1 MLPRTRGSIPISEE
15 TFYLRRSIR
24 IKSGAQASAGSEVDP
39 TIQFNTGVKDL
50 GICMAYFLYGSIE
63 LVDLGLLCEVP
74 QSHSATPHSVGL
86 LWTSDRVVA
95 ETYT

>member
-1 MLPRTRGSIPISEE
+1 MPPRKRGSIPISEE
-15 TFYLRRSIR
+15 TLYLLRNIQM
-24 IKSGAQASAGSEVDP
+24 KSGAQTSAGGEVDP
-39 TIQFNTGVKDL
+39 ATQFNTEVKNS
-50 GICMAYFLYGSIE
+50 GSVWPIFYGSTE
-63 LVDLGLLCEVP
+63 LVGLDLLCEVP